1 MKLEHLFNDMEE
13 YRNAKE
19 MKAYFDYI
27 YVSTRSE
34 QELMKQARLKKGKY
48 KQFFEEFYPLY
59 LYSQSLY
66 CNENSRMRIVLGN
79 QQYDAIV
86 IHPDGIEERFEF
98 TSYIDGEWEFQDA
111 KRLNKRGY
119 GDIRFNY
126 RTSLD
131 ERDQEYINKIRKN
144 AIKKSTKDYS
154 KVSLMF
160 VVNTFDYFE
169 IYGRDSK
176 EFVRILKNE
185 ILSIKFKSRRVF
197 LLILNTQGVENI
209 DQNLHL
215 LQE

>member
-1 MKLEHLFNDMEE
+1 MKSEHLFNDLEE

-27 YVSTRSE
+27 YESTRSD

-86 IHPDGIEERFEF
+86 IQPDGIEERFEF

-111 KRLNKRGY
+111 KKLNERGY

-126 RTSLD
+126 RSSLD

-144 AIKKSTKDYS
+144 AVKKSTKDYS
-154 KVSLMF
+154 EVNLMF
-160 VVNTFDYFE
+160 VVNTLDYFE
-169 IYGRDSK
+169 IYGRESN
-176 EFVRILKNE
+176 EFVRILKDE
-185 ILSIKFKSRRVF
+185 ILNIKFKTRRIF
-197 LLILNTQGVENI
+197 LLVLNTQGVENI
-209 DQNLHL
+209 DQNLYL